1 MVIYNYFN
9 PSNYM
14 RNVPISSDKIGRK
27 NLINMHPVQII
38 YEVITFIEKI
48 AHLCFA
54 IILPFA
60 MISICKSLKRMS
72 DLPKDNK

>member
-1 MVIYNYFN
+1 
-9 PSNYM
+9 
-14 RNVPISSDKIGRK
+14 
-27 NLINMHPVQII
+27 MHPVQII

-72 DLPKDNK
+72 ELPKNDK